1 VHVLKS
7 FRGGIHPIKH
17 GGKRATRNEPIREF
31 EPGTVIIPMQM
42 HMGPPC
48 TPCVEKGQRVL
59 KGQLIGEPQGFLG
72 VPIHASVS
80 GTVLCVEKHQFAD
93 SQPVLCVEIQNDYA
107 NEWVSDLHGLT
118 EEEIENTEK
127 FVEAVKNAGIV
138 GMGGA
143 AFPTHVKLTVPNGKN
158 CDTILINGVE
168 CETHITCDHRIML
181 EQPELVVDGLH
192 LTMRALKVS
201 KGIICIEDNKPEAIQ
216 AIKEVV
222 KNYENISV
230 LVLKTKY
237 PQGSEKQ
244 LIQVATGR
252 EVPSCGLPIDVGV
265 IVINA
270 STSKA
275 ISDAIRKGLPLI
287 SRVTTVTGKV
297 NRPSNLLV
305 PVGSIFYD
313 LIGACDGYSE
323 EPKKILLGG
332 CMTSPCAPTEDI
344 VVCKATGGIVVL
356 GKHEAKFAE
365 ESACIRC
372 ARCVYVCPAG
382 LLPHAL
388 KFDCDKNDMKAA
400 ISRNIKDCI
409 LCGCCSYV
417 CPASRYL
424 TPSFKVMKEKIA
436 QAERRAKQ

>member
-1 VHVLKS
+1 
-7 FRGGIHPIKH
+7 
-17 GGKRATRNEPIREF
+17 
-31 EPGTVIIPMQM
+31 
-42 HMGPPC
+42 
-48 TPCVEKGQRVL
+48 
-59 KGQLIGEPQGFLG
+59 
-72 VPIHASVS
+72 
-80 GTVLCVEKHQFAD
+80 
-93 SQPVLCVEIQNDYA
+93 
-107 NEWVSDLHGLT
+107 
-118 EEEIENTEK
+118 
-127 FVEAVKNAGIV
+127 
-138 GMGGA
+138 MGGA

-168 CETHITCDHRIML
+168 CETHITATIRIML

-313 LIGACDGYSE
+313 LIGDA
-323 EPKKILLGG
+323 
-332 CMTSPCAPTEDI
+332 TDI
-344 VVCKATGGIVVL
+344 RKNRR
-356 GKHEAKFAE
+356 KF
-365 ESACIRC
+365 
-372 ARCVYVCPAG
+372 Y
-382 LLPHAL
+382 
-388 KFDCDKNDMKAA
+388 
-400 ISRNIKDCI
+400 
-409 LCGCCSYV
+409 
-417 CPASRYL
+417 
-424 TPSFKVMKEKIA
+424 
-436 QAERRAKQ
+436 

>member
-1 VHVLKS
+1 
-7 FRGGIHPIKH
+7 
-17 GGKRATRNEPIREF
+17 
-31 EPGTVIIPMQM
+31 M
-42 HMGPPC
+42 
-48 TPCVEKGQRVL
+48 
-59 KGQLIGEPQGFLG
+59 
-72 VPIHASVS
+72 
-80 GTVLCVEKHQFAD
+80 
-93 SQPVLCVEIQNDYA
+93 
-107 NEWVSDLHGLT
+107 
-118 EEEIENTEK
+118 
-127 FVEAVKNAGIV
+127 
-138 GMGGA
+138 
-143 AFPTHVKLTVPNGKN
+143 
-158 CDTILINGVE
+158 
-168 CETHITCDHRIML
+168 
-181 EQPELVVDGLH
+181 
-192 LTMRALKVS
+192 
-201 KGIICIEDNKPEAIQ
+201 
-216 AIKEVV
+216 
-222 KNYENISV
+222 
-230 LVLKTKY
+230 LKTKY

-252 EVPSCGLPIDVGV
+252 EVPSGLPIDVGV

-388 KFDCDKNDMKAA
+388 KFDCDKNDMKQQ
-400 ISRNIKDCI
+400 
-409 LCGCCSYV
+409 Y
-417 CPASRYL
+417 
-424 TPSFKVMKEKIA
+424 
-436 QAERRAKQ
+436 RAT